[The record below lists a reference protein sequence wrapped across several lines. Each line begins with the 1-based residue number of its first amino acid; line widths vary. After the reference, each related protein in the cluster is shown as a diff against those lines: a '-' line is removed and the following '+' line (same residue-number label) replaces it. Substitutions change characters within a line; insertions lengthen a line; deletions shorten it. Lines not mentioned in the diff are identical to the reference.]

1 MSTTGGSRAP
11 TQGDRITQLEET
23 IARMEEQLRR
33 TALLSP
39 APTAPA
45 VRPSKPKIAALEYF
59 HGHRTKLTT
68 FLTQVSMVIKLQPN
82 RYPTERSKVLYTAS
96 FLRDTAFLWFQ
107 PNLEKDPEP
116 EMMTSYKKFCRA
128 LRDTFGDPDAEATA
142 ERNIFSLRQ
151 KGLASSYISEYQCN
165 STLTQWNDHALAA
178 QSTEDSKKDS
188 TMRLLIARVER
199 PHTLKEMM
207 DTALRI
213 DNRLYE
219 RSLERGSETQFT
231 STTTI
236 STRSFGGNK
245 SYSNNNNF
253 TPRSSP
259 STGTTTSTTYTRQSF
274 PSRNDRPSSS
284 LPINNRGKLTIEEYQ
299 RRKDQDLCLYCGAKD
314 HPVAKCPLAKPNSS
328 AGNSAILT
336 RANQSKGQAL
346 RTQNATA

>member
-33 TALLSP
+33 TASLSP
-39 APTAPA
+39 APAVPA
-45 VRPSKPKIAALEYF
+45 VRPSEPKIAAPEYF

-68 FLTQVSMVIKLQPN
+68 FLTQVSMVIELQPN
-82 RYPTERSKVLYTAS
+82 RYPMERSKVLYTAS

-116 EMMTSYKKFCRA
+116 EMMTSYNKFCRA
-128 LRDTFGDPDAEATA
+128 LRDTSGDPDEEATA

-151 KGLASSYISEYQCN
+151 KGSASSYISEFQRN
-165 STLTQWNDHALAA
+165 STLTQWDDHALAA
-178 QSTEDSKKDS
+178 QFYRGLKEGIKDE
-188 TMRLLIARVER
+188 IARVGR

-219 RSLERGSETQFT
+219 RSLERGSGTQFT
-231 STTTI
+231 STTTT

-245 SYSNNNNF
+245 SYSNNSSF

-274 PSRNDRPSSS
+274 PSRNDRATSS
-284 LPINNRGKLTIEEYQ
+284 LPINNKGKLTSEEYQ
-299 RRKDQDLCLYCGAKD
+299 RRKDQDLCLYCGSKD
-314 HPVAKCPLAKPNSS
+314 HTVAKCPLAKPNSS

-336 RANQSKGQAL
+336 RDNQSKGQAL
-346 RTQNATA
+346 RTQNTSA